1 MKDDG
6 GYRPTFVC
14 GQNWADG
21 NKMLREILLREILSV
36 GSVFSVKLEM
46 KLSSEVRR
54 KR

>member
-6 GYRPTFVC
+6 GYRPTLVC

-21 NKMLREILLREILSV
+21 NKMLREILSV

>member
-1 MKDDG
+1 MKDDD
-6 GYRPTFVC
+6 GYRSTFVY

-21 NKMLREILLREILSV
+21 NKMLREILSV
-36 GSVFSVKLEM
+36 GSVFSLKLEM